1 MHLGGI
7 ELGVDYVLI
16 VSTNAGLWAYNTGDT
31 VRFVSVNPFR
41 IVVTGRIKHFIS
53 AFGEHVIQEEVEAAI
68 SQASADMLVKYT
80 EFTVAP
86 IVASDGGESCHEWF
100 IELENAGDVDLA
112 LYTKKLDELVQ
123 SRNSYY
129 RDLRQGALLGQIKL
143 TLIEAGGFASY
154 FAENEKVG
162 GQNKVQHLANNRELA
177 DKLLKYVKKG

>member
-1 MHLGGI
+1 MSLDFLTPVNDAVLGI
-7 ELGVDYVLI
+7 AALL
-16 VSTNAGLWAYNTGDT
+16 
-31 VRFVSVNPFR
+31 P
-41 IVVTGRIKHFIS
+41 KQ
-53 AFGEHVIQEEVEAAI
+53 VIGKLLQVH
-68 SQASADMLVKYT
+68 T
-80 EFTVAP
+80 EKNGFP
-86 IVASDGGESCHEWF
+86 
-100 IELENAGDVDLA
+100 ELENTHIAFFGVS
-112 LYTKKLDELVQ
+112 E